1 MGNKRSALSGPIKA
15 YFKHTDGSIIRSLCT
30 ANKEYYEKMGGLYTV
45 DGLYDLEVKKRIPDY
60 YLSLECTVFDSDEE
74 EIDTRKEID
83 IFLEKFIKNT
93 W

>member
-1 MGNKRSALSGPIKA
+1 
-15 YFKHTDGSIIRSLCT
+15 
-30 ANKEYYEKMGGLYTV
+30 MGGLYTV